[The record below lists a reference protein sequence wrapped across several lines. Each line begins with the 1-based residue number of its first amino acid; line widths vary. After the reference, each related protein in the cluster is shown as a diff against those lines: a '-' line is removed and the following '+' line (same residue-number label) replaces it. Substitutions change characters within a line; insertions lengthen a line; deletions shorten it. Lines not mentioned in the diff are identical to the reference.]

1 MTTIPDKTV
10 RNFTRVR
17 VQLMRSDMFVA
28 LAPVMMVGKRELT
41 TTIPTACTNG
51 RDEQYNPDF
60 IFQWSDK
67 EAGFIIMHENMHK
80 AARHLEVYEQLHRL
94 HHRAA
99 NMACDY
105 WINQKLLDADPQ
117 KRLIAMPLGANGKPI
132 GLIDPKYKGWTVKQ
146 IFDDLRQQ
154 QREDKEKGEG
164 EGEGGGEGGSEGK
177 DEGEG
182 DGGGGMDDHD
192 WDGAKGMSE
201 EDKKE
206 LKEDIDRAIREGIMA
221 AKKAGM
227 TGGGNALGLDELI
240 APQVNWVEQLKD
252 FVRSTCKKKEVST
265 WRKMS
270 RRYLANSIVMP
281 SLQGN
286 SIKELVVAPD
296 ASGSMFWAEDG
307 STRNAFQ
314 VCMSEVEGLA
324 RQLSVDKL
332 HLIYW
337 DGWVARHEE
346 YTATTIGNWKQS
358 TRPSGG
364 GGTDPSCVP
373 AYLKEK
379 GIKPDAVVVLTDG
392 EVLGWGVWSCPVL
405 WCIKSGAKRITA
417 PVGKT
422 IHVM

>member
-1 MTTIPDKTV
+1 M
-10 RNFTRVR
+10 
-17 VQLMRSDMFVA
+17 
-28 LAPVMMVGKRELT
+28 
-41 TTIPTACTNG
+41 
-51 RDEQYNPDF
+51 
-60 IFQWSDK
+60 
-67 EAGFIIMHENMHK
+67 
-80 AARHLEVYEQLHRL
+80 
-94 HHRAA
+94 
-99 NMACDY
+99 
-105 WINQKLLDADPQ
+105 
-117 KRLIAMPLGANGKPI
+117 
-132 GLIDPKYKGWTVKQ
+132 
-146 IFDDLRQQ
+146 Q

-182 DGGGGMDDHD
+182 DGDGGMDDHD